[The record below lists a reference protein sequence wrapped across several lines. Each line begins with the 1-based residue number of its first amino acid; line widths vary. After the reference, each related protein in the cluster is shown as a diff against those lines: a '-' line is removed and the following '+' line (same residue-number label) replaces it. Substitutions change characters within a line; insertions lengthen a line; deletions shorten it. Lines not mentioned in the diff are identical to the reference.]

1 MNRYQ
6 LAKIVDWAGTLA
18 TRKRMQKVVYLL
30 KVAGCPLEADY
41 TLHHY
46 GPYSQEVAR
55 LTDEMVRTNL
65 LEEKSETSPFGVQ
78 YSYHLPEATKR
89 KLDDYER
96 STQSRE
102 LLRGMLPYEDRAKR
116 LINAELK
123 DLEIAATLVYFRRQ
137 DGDWSLAA
145 EKTRQFKNLDAG
157 SPLLHRAEDLAKQIV
172 S

>member
-1 MNRYQ
+1 
-6 LAKIVDWAGTLA
+6 VDWAGTLD

-46 GPYSQEVAR
+46 GPYSQDVAR

-65 LEEKSETSPFGVQ
+65 LEERSETSPFGVR
-78 YSYHLPEATKR
+78 YSYRLPEATKR
-89 KLDDYER
+89 KLLDYE
-96 STQSRE
+96 QSPQSQE
-102 LLRGMLPYEDRAKR
+102 FLRCMSPYEERAKI

-123 DLEIAATLVYFRRQ
+123 NLEMAATLVYFRRQ

-145 EKTRQFKNLDAG
+145 EKTRQFKNMDAD
-157 SPLLHRAEDLAKQIV
+157 SPLLQRAEDLAKRIV